1 MIEEKYG
8 DLLTCG
14 ADMICHQVNTYGV
27 MGAGVAWSIR
37 DKLLTDVQYQQ
48 YVRYCDNVGDKAL
61 GVVQFIRLNGEK
73 PSVLANCFSQRG
85 WAVSNSL
92 TDYDAFRKCME
103 AVERKALMEELTV
116 ALPGYMGCGI
126 AGGDWTEVHG
136 IIAEVFGRS
145 KVPLTVVYHDRHL
158 LPVEGGGYD

>member
-1 MIEEKYG
+1 MIKEEYG

-14 ADMICHQVNTYGV
+14 ADVLCHQVNYSGV

-37 DKLLTDVQYQQ
+37 DKLLTDAQYRQYVNYCDAFKENALGTVQYIDLH
-48 YVRYCDNVGDKAL
+48 R
-61 GVVQFIRLNGEK
+61 EK
-73 PSVLANCFSQRG
+73 PRYIANCFSQRG

-92 TDYDAFRKCME
+92 TDYDAFRQCMK
-103 AVERKALMEELTV
+103 AVENGARNDGLTV

-126 AGGDWTEVHG
+126 AGGDWAEVHG

-145 KVPLTVVYHDRHL
+145 PVSLTVVYRDPQL
-158 LPVEGGGYD
+158 FP